1 MNKHK
6 NNLRTTI
13 CGALTGLMLLAGGQ
27 VYAQRTAQGH
37 VVDESGFPIAGAIV
51 TAGSKTATTDN
62 KGRFRIED
70 ATSLRIEMPGYMPQ
84 ILDRLSDKMT
94 VTLKEDDLQRSLS
107 TPAGIR
113 SRFGMASA
121 VSTIQGDELNDEFVS
136 NAGRILSG
144 KLPGL
149 TVEQTSGEPGNDSP
163 VFYIRGL
170 GSWNTSKPLIYVD
183 GFEAPMDRLSP
194 TEIESISVLKDAGA
208 LAQFGIKGANGV
220 IWITTKRG
228 SIGKPKVKV
237 SLNQGWQEAVSLPK
251 FIDSYTYAS
260 LYNEAVSNDLGRW
273 NPYYT
278 EAQLNAYK
286 NGNDGTIEHYDQLY
300 PNVNWHDA
308 VLRSFA
314 PANNAGCTLL
324 RSLK

>member
-107 TPAGIR
+107 
-113 SRFGMASA
+113 
-121 VSTIQGDELNDEFVS
+121 
-136 NAGRILSG
+136 
-144 KLPGL
+144 
-149 TVEQTSGEPGNDSP
+149 
-163 VFYIRGL
+163 
-170 GSWNTSKPLIYVD
+170 
-183 GFEAPMDRLSP
+183 AP
-194 TEIESISVLKDAGA
+194 
-208 LAQFGIKGANGV
+208 
-220 IWITTKRG
+220 
-228 SIGKPKVKV
+228 
-237 SLNQGWQEAVSLPK
+237 
-251 FIDSYTYAS
+251 
-260 LYNEAVSNDLGRW
+260 
-273 NPYYT
+273 
-278 EAQLNAYK
+278 
-286 NGNDGTIEHYDQLY
+286 
-300 PNVNWHDA
+300 
-308 VLRSFA
+308 
-314 PANNAGCTLL
+314 
-324 RSLK
+324 

>member
-121 VSTIQGDELNDEFVS
+121 VSTIQGDELNENS
-136 NAGRILSG
+136 YRMRAGYSPASSPTDRRTNLRRTG
-144 KLPGL
+144 
-149 TVEQTSGEPGNDSP
+149 QRFP

-208 LAQFGIKGANGV
+208 LGPVRNKGSQ
-220 IWITTKRG
+220 RR
-228 SIGKPKVKV
+228 
-237 SLNQGWQEAVSLPK
+237 
-251 FIDSYTYAS
+251 
-260 LYNEAVSNDLGRW
+260 DL
-273 NPYYT
+273 
-278 EAQLNAYK
+278 
-286 NGNDGTIEHYDQLY
+286 DYDQTRFDRETQGESKSQPGMAGSGIAAQVHRLVHLCL
-300 PNVNWHDA
+300 P
-308 VLRSFA
+308 LQRS
-314 PANNAGCTLL
+314 GQQ
-324 RSLK
+324 RSRQMEPILHRSTAQCL